1 MSCIGYFKD
10 RNQISLVR
18 VLLAVIIT
26 IVMIN
31 VIITITIIISINNNK
46 IRPRIHSE
54 GYIREEKQTGGG
66 SLQMSQQIR
75 YHSSFYSSS
84 VSYLQY
90 SSYTEYA
97 DIVYV
102 YGLCDGS
109 SLRAVAEYERRF
121 PNRRVPYRRVFTV
134 YEDYASISH
143 KSVEET
149 VELHWNSPT
158 VEGWKTEAREEQQNF
173 YEMLGGDQMTPGTY
187 GNHNRADLERKI
199 AYAMYG
205 PPPELPNPKLNSGTG
220 YMKKQLKIVRKLCSK
235 ILKIG
240 KNSNTSVSFL
250 FICINVHEQHLVTS
264 VFNIPTENSDAPDLD
279 IYVDNNRRIYR
290 GWHDYLKNNK
300 LPRCFMCYPRKGKYT
315 ATDKKVDVDFGESPA
330 YSLPLQVFNALDI
343 TTSLVA
349 TALAITAL
357 ALPVS
362 MPVAIAAAVGGVA
375 SGVFGLSRSAKTLI
389 DRHKHGQT
397 LGLNSEE
404 ARNNWLGVVVGA
416 STVKG
421 LTIVEHF
428 AEIGMKL
435 EDEEE
440 VTALDAFQLVSSI
453 FFFTGSVVS
462 TQSAFGALR
471 HLKAVRL
478 DMKMAHVLR
487 VVQSKDALRAEIIAA
502 GKTWTDGGDDQIEEP
517 EMVWPPFEEHF

>member
-1 MSCIGYFKD
+1 M
-10 RNQISLVR
+10 L
-18 VLLAVIIT
+18 
-26 IVMIN
+26 
-31 VIITITIIISINNNK
+31 
-46 IRPRIHSE
+46 
-54 GYIREEKQTGGG
+54 
-66 SLQMSQQIR
+66 
-75 YHSSFYSSS
+75 
-84 VSYLQY
+84 SY
-90 SSYTEYA
+90 
-97 DIVYV
+97 
-102 YGLCDGS
+102 
-109 SLRAVAEYERRF
+109 
-121 PNRRVPYRRVFTV
+121 
-134 YEDYASISH
+134 DYASISH
-143 KSVEET
+143 KSVEEK

-158 VEGWKTEAREEQQNF
+158 VEKWKTEAREEQQNF

-404 ARNNWLGVVVGA
+404 ARNNWLGVVGNTVGMALSGVHVAAARLIHGGRLVGLNVGAASLSVGA

-428 AEIGMKL
+428 AEIGKKL

-471 HLKAVRL
+471 HLKAVKL
-478 DMKMAHVLR
+478 DIKMAHVLR
-487 VVQSKDALRAEIIAA
+487 VVQSKDALRAEVLAA

-517 EMVWPPFEEHF
+517 EMVWPPFEEHFWKCTIL